1 MSQYSVVGKRLPRV
15 DALGKVTGTA
25 VFSGDIMLPNML
37 HGKVLRSPHAHAAIR
52 RLDTT
57 KAQALE
63 GVMSV
68 MTASDVPGTKK
79 KNPLTLAE
87 LPHLAQDKV
96 VYAGQPLAA
105 VAATSVRIAEKAL
118 DLIEVEYDELPP
130 LLETAES
137 MKPSA
142 QLIHDDLYTNAITN
156 PQPDDKDKPSNIAYH
171 FNIKKG
177 DPETGFREADI
188 VLENTYRTKKVH
200 HGFLEPF
207 AAVAVA
213 DVSGKVTLWT
223 TSQGIFMAQQML
235 AEFLDLPL
243 DHIKLV
249 PVEIGGAFGGKTYQP
264 VAPLCALFALK
275 TSCPVRMEMSRDEV
289 LEDSRPAPEAE
300 ITIKMGVTKQGI
312 ITSAS
317 ATVIY
322 DAGAFPEMSHAM
334 IGSFNLFG
342 QYRIPNVGID
352 LKDVITNKVPSS
364 FFRAPAT
371 PQLHFAL
378 ESHLDMIAKRQG
390 IDPIQLRLQNVAAEG
405 DAMVNGEILP
415 RVGFKET
422 LEKMAEHIQNKAEPE
437 GTNRGR
443 GIACG
448 FWQGGRGSF
457 GANVRV
463 NGDGTVNLILGVT
476 DVSGSRTSIA
486 QIVAE
491 ELNLPIEKVN
501 VITGDTETAPWATMS
516 VGSLTVY
523 SLSVAAY
530 RACQDVKAQLTKKA
544 AIKLGVGL
552 SEIVFSQGL
561 FQVKGNPE
569 QSVSFADLAGS
580 TTSMFGGTGP
590 VVGRGSVA
598 NMPAAPSLAVH
609 AVDIEVDKETGKV
622 KILSYV
628 AAQDVGLAIN
638 PLSVEGQIQGAVA
651 KGIGWA
657 LMEHYIFDEGVLQN
671 NTLLDYR
678 IPTATDI
685 PMIDTLIVEV
695 SSSEGI
701 YGLRHV
707 GEPPMIPT
715 LAALANA
722 IHSATGVRLMELP
735 MTPEAIL
742 RAIS

>member
-1 MSQYSVVGKRLPRV
+1 
-15 DALGKVTGTA
+15 
-25 VFSGDIMLPNML
+25 
-37 HGKVLRSPHAHAAIR
+37 
-52 RLDTT
+52 
-57 KAQALE
+57 
-63 GVMSV
+63 
-68 MTASDVPGTKK
+68 
-79 KNPLTLAE
+79 
-87 LPHLAQDKV
+87 
-96 VYAGQPLAA
+96 
-105 VAATSVRIAEKAL
+105 
-118 DLIEVEYDELPP
+118 
-130 LLETAES
+130 
-137 MKPSA
+137 
-142 QLIHDDLYTNAITN
+142 
-156 PQPDDKDKPSNIAYH
+156 
-171 FNIKKG
+171 
-177 DPETGFREADI
+177 
-188 VLENTYRTKKVH
+188 
-200 HGFLEPF
+200 
-207 AAVAVA
+207 
-213 DVSGKVTLWT
+213 
-223 TSQGIFMAQQML
+223 
-235 AEFLDLPL
+235 
-243 DHIKLV
+243 
-249 PVEIGGAFGGKTYQP
+249 
-264 VAPLCALFALK
+264 
-275 TSCPVRMEMSRDEV
+275 MSRDEV

-334 IGSFNLFG
+334 IASFNLFG
-342 QYRIPNVGID
+342 QYRIPHVGID

-405 DAMVNGEILP
+405 DAMANGEILP

-491 ELNLPIEKVN
+491 ELNLPLEKVN

-530 RACQDVKAQLTKKA
+530 RACQDVKAQLVTRAAKKLDVA
-544 AIKLGVGL
+544 PSDI
-552 SEIVFSQGL
+552 EFSKGL
-561 FQVKGNPE
+561 FQVKGSSE
-569 QSVSFADLAGS
+569 LSVSFADLAGS
-580 TTSMFGGTGP
+580 TTTMFGGTGP

-598 NMPAAPSLAVH
+598 NIPAAPSLSVH
-609 AVDIEVDKETGKV
+609 AVDVEVDTETGKV
-622 KILSYV
+622 KVLSYV
-628 AAQDVGLAIN
+628 ASQDVGLAIN

-671 NTLLDYR
+671 TTLLDYR
-678 IPTATDI
+678 IPTATDV
-685 PMIDTLIVEV
+685 PMIETLIVEV
-695 SSSEGI
+695 PSEEGI

-722 IHSATGVRLMELP
+722 IHSATGVRLTELP
-735 MTPEAIL
+735 MTPEAIWH
-742 RAIS
+742 AMKSQDKA